1 MKKNENGNTTDL
13 VNIRDLLPD
22 NIPILPLV
30 IRPLFPNILT
40 PIAFTGKDFLETLQD
55 AEDNYNG
62 FVGLVFTREIDDEN
76 YFDSDLYEVGTV
88 VKINKITSI
97 SPESVQAIVFGVERF
112 KKVKETLG
120 KSKICWKVK
129 YNNESDISSV
139 ELKAYMLAIM
149 TALKEIFEV
158 NPILKE
164 ELKLL
169 VSQASYDHPGIF
181 IDFVSSMLKAESKDL
196 QDLLEEFNMNN
207 RAQKLLTMLKKEL
220 EISQLQARLSKQIED
235 KVSKQQKEFFLRE
248 QLKLIKQELGLE
260 KDEKAAVVD
269 KIKERLKHIT
279 LSDEAA
285 HVVNEQL
292 EKLSVLDQGSPEY
305 HVARTYIESIVELP
319 WGVFSKDRLD
329 VKKAKAILDRDHY
342 GLEDIKNN
350 ILEFVSTVIKTGNVN
365 GSILCFVG
373 PPGVGKT
380 SIGKSIAES
389 LNRNF
394 YRFSVG
400 GMVDEAEIKG
410 HRRTYI
416 GAMPGK
422 ILQALKLVRT
432 SNPVIMIDEIDKIG
446 NSFRG
451 DPASALLEVLDPE
464 QNKDFLDHYLDIRF
478 DLSKILFVTTANQ
491 LDTIPRPLLD
501 RMEVIHLSGYILEEK
516 VQIALK
522 FLIPQQLKVH
532 GLSSKEVTI
541 SKVALKNIID
551 KYAREAGVRAL
562 DKSIR
567 KIMRKT
573 TLKLAEGN
581 NEKIKI
587 TDKNL
592 EEFLGPPIFTTE
604 ELYQKEIPGV
614 TLGLAWTSLGGAT
627 LYIEATS
634 ISTKEKGLKLTGQL
648 GSVMKESAEIAY
660 SYIRSLLKNNS
671 KLSEDIK
678 EYFEKNQVHLHV
690 PEGATPKDGP
700 SAGITMALA
709 LYSLAT
715 NTPIKKDLA
724 MTGELTL
731 TGKVLPIG
739 GVREKTIAARRVG
752 ISTLILP
759 KDNEKDFNRLPDFLK
774 DGIVVH
780 YVDYFEDVLKYAMKK
795 KK

>member
-1 MKKNENGNTTDL
+1 MTSTNNNSTDL
-13 VNIRDLLPD
+13 VNIRDLLPED
-22 NIPILPLV
+22 IPILPLV
-30 IRPLFPNILT
+30 IRPIFPNILT
-40 PIAFTGKDFLETLQD
+40 PIAFTGEDFLQAIKD
-55 AEDNYNG
+55 AEEHYNG
-62 FVGLVFTREIDDEN
+62 FIGLVFVKDIDDN
-76 YFDSDLYEVGTV
+76 DYFNSTLYDVGTV
-88 VKINKITSI
+88 VKINKVTSI
-97 SPESVQAIVFGVERF
+97 SQDSVQAIVFGVERF
-112 KKVKETLG
+112 KKKKVVLG
-120 KSKICWKVK
+120 NSRICWKVK
-129 YNNESDISSV
+129 YNKETADSSV

-149 TALKEIFEV
+149 TSLKEIFEV

-169 VSQASYDHPGIF
+169 VSQASYDHPSIF
-181 IDFVSSMLKAESKDL
+181 IDFVSSMLKAEAKDL
-196 QDLLEEFNMNN
+196 QELLEEFNIVN
-207 RAQKLLTMLKKEL
+207 RSQRLLTMLKKEL
-220 EISQLQARLSKQIED
+220 EISQLQAKISKQIED
-235 KVSKQQKEFFLRE
+235 KVSKQQKEYFLKE

-260 KDEKAAVVD
+260 KDEKSAVID
-269 KIKERLKHIT
+269 KIMDKINHIH
-279 LSDEAA
+279 LSPEAEK
-285 HVVNEQL
+285 VVNEQL
-292 EKLSVLDQGSPEY
+292 EKLSLLDQGSPEY

-329 VKKAKAILDRDHY
+329 IKKARTILDRDHY
-342 GLEDIKNN
+342 GLEDIKNS

-365 GSILCFVG
+365 GSILCLVG

-389 LNRNF
+389 LNRKF

-422 ILQALKLVRT
+422 IIQALKLVET

-464 QNKDFLDHYLDIRF
+464 QNKDFLDHYLDIRY

-516 VQIALK
+516 LQIAQK
-522 FLIPQQLKVH
+522 YLIPQQLKAH
-532 GLSSKEVTI
+532 ALDSKEITI
-541 SKVALKNIID
+541 SKNALKFIID
-551 KYAREAGVRAL
+551 KYAREAGVRTL
-562 DKSIR
+562 DKCIR
-567 KIMRKT
+567 KIMRKVN
-573 TLKLAEGN
+573 LKIAEGN
-581 NEKIKI
+581 KEKVRINE
-587 TDKNL
+587 NNV
-592 EEFLGPPIFTTE
+592 ESYLGTPIFTTE

-634 ISTKEKGLKLTGQL
+634 ISNKESGLKLTGQL
-648 GSVMKESAEIAY
+648 GDVMKESAEIAY
-660 SYIRSLLKNNS
+660 SYIRSLLAKDTT
-671 KLSEDIK
+671 LSIEIK
-678 EYFEKNQVHLHV
+678 EFFDKNRVHLHV

-715 NTPIKKDLA
+715 NTPIRKGIA

-752 ISTLILP
+752 IFELILP
-759 KDNEKDFNRLPDFLK
+759 KDNKKDFDKLPEFLK
-774 DGIVVH
+774 SGITVN
-780 YVDYFEDVLKYAMKK
+780 YVDYFTDVLNYAIK
-795 KK
+795 

>member
-1 MKKNENGNTTDL
+1 MSNNNPINSTDL
-13 VNIRDLLPD
+13 VNIRDLLPED
-22 NIPILPLV
+22 IPILPLV
-30 IRPLFPNILT
+30 IRPIFPNILT
-40 PIAFTGKDFLETLQD
+40 PIAFTGDDFLKAIQD
-55 AEDNYNG
+55 AEEHYNG
-62 FVGLVFTREIDDEN
+62 FIGLVFTKDIDDSD
-76 YFDSDLYEVGTV
+76 YFNSDLYEVGTV
-88 VKINKITSI
+88 VKINKVTSI
-97 SPESVQAIVFGVERF
+97 SQDSVQAIVFGVERF
-112 KKVKETLG
+112 KRKKVVTG
-120 KSKICWKVK
+120 NSRICWKVK
-129 YNNESDISSV
+129 YNRENDDSSV

-149 TALKEIFEV
+149 TSLKEIFEV

-181 IDFVSSMLKAESKDL
+181 IDFVSSMLKAEAKDL
-196 QDLLEEFNMNN
+196 QELLEEFNIVS
-207 RAQKLLTMLKKEL
+207 RSQRLLTMLKNEL
-220 EISQLQARLSKQIED
+220 EISQLQARISKQIED
-235 KVSKQQKEFFLRE
+235 KVSKQQKEYFLRE

-260 KDEKAAVVD
+260 KDEKSTVID
-269 KIKERLKHIT
+269 KIMERLSHIK
-279 LSDEAA
+279 LSPEAEK
-285 HVVNEQL
+285 VVNEQI
-292 EKLSVLDQGSPEY
+292 EKLSLLDQGSPEY

-329 VKKAKAILDRDHY
+329 IKKAKAILDRDHY

-365 GSILCFVG
+365 GSILCLVG

-389 LNRNF
+389 LNREF

-400 GMVDEAEIKG
+400 GMIDEAEIKG

-422 ILQALKLVRT
+422 IIQSLKLVQT

-464 QNKDFLDHYLDIRF
+464 QNKDFLDHYLDIRY

-501 RMEVIHLSGYILEEK
+501 RMEIIHLSGYILEEK
-516 VQIALK
+516 LQIAQK
-522 FLIPQQLKVH
+522 YLIPQQLKAH
-532 GLSSKEVTI
+532 ALDSKEISI
-541 SKVALKNIID
+541 SKNALKFIID
-551 KYAREAGVRAL
+551 KYAREAGVRTL

-567 KIMRKT
+567 KIMRKVN
-573 TLKLAEGN
+573 LKIAEGN
-581 NEKIKI
+581 KEKVRISEA
-587 TDKNL
+587 NV
-592 EEFLGPPIFTTE
+592 ESYLGVPFFTTE

-614 TLGLAWTSLGGAT
+614 TLGLAWTSMGGAT
-627 LYIEATS
+627 LYIEAVS
-634 ISTKEKGLKLTGQL
+634 ISNKEGGLKLTGQL
-648 GSVMKESAEIAY
+648 GDVMKESAEIAY
-660 SYIRSLLKNNS
+660 SYIRSLLS
-671 KLSEDIK
+671 KDKTLPVEIK
-678 EYFEKNQVHLHV
+678 EYFEKNRIHLHV

-709 LYSLAT
+709 LCSLAL
-715 NTPIKKDLA
+715 NAPVKKGIA

-739 GVREKTIAARRVG
+739 GIREKTIAARRVG
-752 ISTLILP
+752 IKELILP
-759 KDNEKDFNRLPDFLK
+759 KDNKKDFDRLPDFLK
-774 DGIVVH
+774 TGITVNF
-780 YVDYFEDVLKYAMKK
+780 VDYFTDVLKYALIKK
-795 KK
+795 